1 MLIEL
6 TIQNLIGIEKTI
18 ELIKETG
25 ATEVALT
32 DKNGMPDNLLAAKLI
47 KDALPEL
54 RLTAYYS
61 LKNHTS
67 KKVEGKYEHL
77 KDYLVRSAKSGIE
90 SLLLVSGNPRP
101 KFDTLEALEFIK
113 TNELKPEN
121 IRLAI
126 AYNPFFTDQEL
137 ENENIRLEKK
147 ALVGIVDDV
156 YLQIGT
162 DTNSLKKGI
171 ELVRKILPNALVEGS
186 LIVATTFLMSR
197 FKFRPWKG
205 VMVSEEFM
213 SSAEAANVINKRL
226 IEEYKKL
233 DVKPIYGVYTITSD
247 TLQSLNILVKK

>member
-18 ELIKETG
+18 GLIKETG

-77 KDYLVRSAKSGIE
+77 KDYMVRSAKSGIE

-126 AYNPFFTDQEL
+126 AYNPFFSDQEL
-137 ENENIRLEKK
+137 ENENTRLEKK
-147 ALVGIVDDV
+147 AQVGIVDDV

-162 DTNSLKKGI
+162 DTNSLKKGVVLI
-171 ELVRKILPNALVEGS
+171 RKFLPNAAIEAS
-186 LIVATTFLMSR
+186 LLVATSFIMSR

-205 VMVSEEFM
+205 VMVSDEFM
-213 SSAEAANVINKRL
+213 SSAETANVINKRL

-233 DVKPIYGVYTITSD
+233 DIKTIYGVNTITPD